1 MSVRERKLRV
11 RARVWNLLAR
21 TGSVV
26 GDPRGRIPNFVG
38 AAAAAERLATT
49 PQWRAARVIK
59 CNPDKAQAP
68 VRAQALREGKQLYMA
83 VPALTE
89 SKPFFHVNPVLNGHT
104 LEEAATS
111 AVVATHAPL
120 VDLEAMS
127 HIDLVVSGCTAVNG
141 AGARLGKGAG
151 YADIEMG
158 LLVEAGLVDDA
169 TVLAATV
176 HELQVFSIDNFP
188 EEPHDFRLDLIVTPS
203 QVIECAR
210 VQRPAGIDWALLPA
224 AKVAAIPAL
233 TVRQPQGDAKRSLTP
248 VRCETDSP

>member
-1 MSVRERKLRV
+1 MSVRERKQEV
-11 RARVWNLLAR
+11 RERVWDLLAR

-26 GDPRGRIPNFVG
+26 GDPHGRIPNFDG
-38 AAAAAERLATT
+38 AAAAAERMAAT
-49 PQWRAARVIK
+49 PQWQAARVIK

-68 VRAQALREGKQLYMA
+68 VRAQALRDGKQLYMA

-89 SKPFFHVNPVLNGHT
+89 AKPFFHVNPILDSHT
-104 LEEAATS
+104 SEEAATS
-111 AVVATHAPL
+111 AVVAAHAPL
-120 VDLEAMS
+120 VDLEAMG
-127 HIDLVVSGCTAVNG
+127 HIDLVVSGCTAVNH

-176 HELQVFSIDNFP
+176 HDVQVLSIDDFP

-203 QVIECAR
+203 QVIECQRA
-210 VQRPAGIDWALLPA
+210 QRPGGIDWDVLPA
-224 AKVAAIPAL
+224 EKVAAIPAL
-233 TVRQPQGDAKRSLTP
+233 AERWPRAGSG
-248 VRCETDSP
+248 S